1 MSEFWNTKYSSA
13 EYIYGESPNAYLK
26 QVIDGL
32 PPGRLLVPGAG
43 EGRDAVYGASRGWE
57 VIAFDTSEEGRKKA
71 LGLAKKNGVEIT
83 YLLLDAN
90 DFNPKKNSFDLV
102 ALSFMHL
109 SMPFRRDFHRALC
122 STLTR
127 DGQLVLEAFSPKQ
140 IPLESGGPKGKELLF
155 TASDLLEDFNCLRV
169 IECRETRINLS
180 EGTHHQGPAEVV
192 RFWGVI

>member
-1 MSEFWNTKYSSA
+1 MSEFWNAKYSAA
-13 EYIYGESPNAYLK
+13 EYIYGESPNAYLR

-43 EGRDAVYGASRGWE
+43 EGRDAVYGATRGWE

-71 LGLAKKNGVEIT
+71 LGLAEKKGVKIT
-83 YLLLDAN
+83 YLLLDAR

-109 SMPFRRDFHRALC
+109 PMPLRQAFHRGLC

-127 DGQLVLEAFSPKQ
+127 DGQLVLEAFTPKQ
-140 IPLESGGPKGKELLF
+140 IPLTSGGPKDEALLF
-155 TASDLLEDFNCLRV
+155 SASDLMEDFNCLRV
-169 IECRETRINLS
+169 IECRETLVNLS
-180 EGTHHQGPAEVV
+180 EGSHHQGSAEVV
-192 RFWGVI
+192 RFWGVM